1 MMETTS
7 TWFYFL
13 LRRLATLLA
22 VVTLT
27 LSLIATVTGTL
38 LAFNYEPTA
47 GGAYSSIERIID
59 QIAAGW
65 LVKNLH
71 DITGSGLIGISLIQ
85 LVVMFLGR
93 QFRRSWLTG
102 WISGIALTLTA
113 IGLSWT
119 AMILDWTQLG
129 YWRLSIE
136 LGTVEAIPLIGPTL
150 REILTGGGAI
160 ATTTVERLYTIH
172 SYVLPVGAIIL
183 AIIHLGGLL
192 IQEVEQKQLQAALS
206 LPQPEKEQANR
217 SDKLQ
222 SPV

>member
-1 MMETTS
+1 MIETTS
-7 TWFYFL
+7 TRFYFL

-59 QIAAGW
+59 QIPSGW

-71 DITGSGLIGISLIQ
+71 DITGNGLIVMSLIQ

-150 REILTGGGAI
+150 REMLTGGGAI
-160 ATTTVERLYTIH
+160 ATPTVERLYTIH

-206 LPQPEKEQANR
+206 SPQPEKEQANR

>member
-1 MMETTS
+1 METTS
-7 TWFYFL
+7 TRFYFL

-71 DITGSGLIGISLIQ
+71 DIAGSGLIVISLIQ

-206 LPQPEKEQANR
+206 SPQPEKEQANR

>member
-7 TWFYFL
+7 TRFYFL

-71 DITGSGLIGISLIQ
+71 DITGSGIIVISLIQ

-206 LPQPEKEQANR
+206 SPQPEKEQANR